1 MAINLLAGGAAFLA
15 YASMY
20 AFRKP
25 FTAASFEGMHLAGV
39 DYKVWLVIAQ
49 VIHAQ

>member
-1 MAINLLAGGAAFLA
+1 MAINLLAGAAAFLA

-25 FTAASFEGMHLAGV
+25 FTAAEFAGLHVAGV

-49 VIHAQ
+49 CSATC